1 MLLASAMPASVGV
14 VSLLLPPL
22 DTIPMFGAASSI
34 IETIEGTAGAAVS
47 MVTDSPPEA
56 VPVLPAA
63 SVALAVIVWL
73 PEASVDVAML
83 QLPLPS
89 AVPLPT
95 WVAPSN
101 SVTVLFA
108 SAVPVKVGVA
118 TLVRLSV
125 PDAPE
130 SEAVARSGVEGA
142 VGAVLSIVTD
152 SPVEAVLVLP
162 AASVALAVIVW
173 LPEASVEAV
182 MLQLP
187 LPSAVPVPST
197 VVPSVSYSLTVLPT
211 SAVPV
216 KVGVATLVRLS
227 VPDDPES
234 EAVAWSGVEGAV
246 GAVLSIV

>member
-34 IETIEGTAGAAVS
+34 IETIEGAAGAAVS
-47 MVTDSPPEA
+47 MVTDRPPEA

-73 PEASVDVAML
+73 PEASVEVAML

-95 WVAPSN
+95 WVAPSY
-101 SVTVLFA
+101 SVTVLPA

-125 PDAPE
+125 LDAPE
-130 SEAVARSGVEGA
+130 SEAAARSGVDGALGA
-142 VGAVLSIVTD
+142 VVSMV
-152 SPVEAVLVLP
+152 
-162 AASVALAVIVW
+162 
-173 LPEASVEAV
+173 
-182 MLQLP
+182 
-187 LPSAVPVPST
+187 ST
-197 VVPSVSYSLTVLPT
+197 KLLLET
-211 SAVPV
+211 
-216 KVGVATLVRLS
+216 TL
-227 VPDDPES
+227 
-234 EAVAWSGVEGAV
+234 
-246 GAVLSIV
+246 

>member
-1 MLLASAMPASVGV
+1 MLLASARPASVGV

-34 IETIEGTAGAAVS
+34 IETIEGAAGAAAS

-95 WVAPSN
+95 WLAPSY
-101 SVTVLFA
+101 SVTGLAA
-108 SAVPVKVGVA
+108 SAGPVKVGVA

-125 PDAPE
+125 PDEPE
-130 SEAVARSGVEGA
+130 SEAAAKSGVEGA
-142 VGAVLSIVTD
+142 FGAVVSMVTER
-152 SPVEAVLVLP
+152 PLEAVPVLP
-162 AASVALAVIVW
+162 AASVALAVIAW
-173 LPEASVEAV
+173 LPEASVDVA

-187 LPSAVPVPST
+187 LPSAVP
-197 VVPSVSYSLTVLPT
+197 LPT
-211 SAVPV
+211 W
-216 KVGVATLVRLS
+216 VAPS
-227 VPDDPES
+227 NS
-234 EAVAWSGVEGAV
+234 
-246 GAVLSIV
+246 